1 MNTKKKL
8 SLLLIA
14 ILALALGLGT
24 FALYSKTFTSD
35 NNQVRAARFEVDS
48 NGTLDGDTKFDLT
61 DDPIYPGVELEL
73 YEFEIDK
80 KGTEVPVKYEIT
92 VTPYGELF
100 EPVEEGDSPVAL
112 TVLRKVGDE
121 WVDIGGLDNVEI
133 IPDEILE
140 EFRIDLE
147 WGHSDYDI
155 EYQGKPG
162 SVRINVVATQID
174 GDVEPVD
181 PDDPEEPEMPELT
194 TWYFKWGASQYVM
207 LESIDI
213 EGAETY
219 QVTAGGVKLG
229 NIGTIG
235 KALAVKSGTPHPM
248 ESYTLHVYGPAPW
261 DGKPRPLLWEGEIV
275 NPEFRGNFPP
285 DPYQ

>member
-181 PDDPEEPEMPELT
+181 PDDPEEPGDPDEPVVDATYYHERGATYITVNAKNIDGATHFAGTVTVDGKVHGSQGALLGESVLIYLRGEIEIDELT
-194 TWYFKWGASQYVM
+194 VYILDGPSRISNQ
-207 LESIDI
+207 
-213 EGAETY
+213 
-219 QVTAGGVKLG
+219 
-229 NIGTIG
+229 
-235 KALAVKSGTPHPM
+235 
-248 ESYTLHVYGPAPW
+248 TLWKGQ
-261 DGKPRPLLWEGEIV
+261 IV
-275 NPEFRGNFPP
+275 PTFVSP
-285 DPYQ
+285 